1 MALDISSMVELREFS
16 SFTVPQG
23 SEGILVW
30 CLIRSQSFSRYVAL
44 SRMTVLF
51 PLSAGM
57 IMIELSCFKAFM
69 AAQSSGERLDSGF
82 TGPEY
87 SFP

>member
-16 SFTVPQG
+16 SFIVG
-23 SEGILVW
+23 SEGILVE

-51 PLSAGM
+51 PLTAGM
-57 IMIELSCFKAFM
+57 IMIELSCCKAFM
-69 AAQSSGERLDSGF
+69 APLSSGERLDF
-82 TGPEY
+82 
-87 SFP
+87 

>member
-1 MALDISSMVELREFS
+1 MALDILLMAELREFS
-16 SFTVPQG
+16 SFTVG
-23 SEGILVW
+23 SEGILLW

-57 IMIELSCFKAFM
+57 IMIESSCFKVFM
-69 AAQSSGERLDSGF
+69 AA
-82 TGPEY
+82 
-87 SFP
+87 

>member
-16 SFTVPQG
+16 SFTVG
-23 SEGILVW
+23 SEGILLW

-57 IMIELSCFKAFM
+57 IMIESSCFKAFM
-69 AAQSSGERLDSGF
+69 AAQSSGERFDF
-82 TGPEY
+82 
-87 SFP
+87 